1 MSTPC
6 STLEFFK
13 VPALSPNYRD
23 TYYFND
29 ATAQYNFFHS
39 TSNPKQLL
47 YSQFTRVSN
56 NQVKVPFPQ
65 TEMIEYNYMLI
76 KNARG
81 YETDTPTG
89 KSFYCF
95 ITNCEYVSDMCT
107 LITFKVDVIQSYIVQ
122 ATLNESFV
130 ERCHVFSDNRYEHRE
145 PEPFTV
151 ANYTVDKRVFK
162 ELELYVV
169 LGLVSGTEITIG
181 GSLYTCG
188 PRRYMN
194 NKVYS
199 GAQFLVFD
207 MSDSADMTLLDSI
220 MNDPNAVLG
229 HPDAITDFY
238 VVPKS
243 SMVQTI
249 GGFINPDTVGDTK
262 SYAID
267 ILPSPTSQISG
278 YTPTNK
284 KLYNY
289 PFVKI
294 IAQSSTGD
302 SVELLGEEFELGYP
316 LTDTE
321 VGFKERGNW
330 YGGGEAELFPQ
341 DYSIHND
348 MSIEYRIGIK
358 DLPKCSWNGDSYM
371 MWVMQKLN
379 AQLTSSA
386 ISTLGSVLTT
396 GLSFAM
402 GGPLIGGMATAHS
415 AGNILNNFGEI
426 IADGIEAKN
435 KTNPFYNKT
444 TSAQLSMN
452 YSNLGWVF
460 ERLSLT
466 QAEAKQ
472 IDDFFTMF
480 GYAQNKIMNIRD
492 YLNTFGRAKFVYL
505 KTQGFSVKGNFPSN
519 YKNEFND
526 VFNNGITFWKTDA
539 TVGDYSNNSIVTP

>member
-181 GSLYTCG
+181 GSQYTC
-188 PRRYMN
+188 
-194 NKVYS
+194 VYCIGVFLS
-199 GAQFLVFD
+199 G
-207 MSDSADMTLLDSI
+207 LL
-220 MNDPNAVLG
+220 
-229 HPDAITDFY
+229 H
-238 VVPKS
+238 
-243 SMVQTI
+243 
-249 GGFINPDTVGDTK
+249 
-262 SYAID
+262 
-267 ILPSPTSQISG
+267 
-278 YTPTNK
+278 
-284 KLYNY
+284 
-289 PFVKI
+289 
-294 IAQSSTGD
+294 
-302 SVELLGEEFELGYP
+302 SV
-316 LTDTE
+316 
-321 VGFKERGNW
+321 
-330 YGGGEAELFPQ
+330 
-341 DYSIHND
+341 
-348 MSIEYRIGIK
+348 
-358 DLPKCSWNGDSYM
+358 
-371 MWVMQKLN
+371 
-379 AQLTSSA
+379 
-386 ISTLGSVLTT
+386 
-396 GLSFAM
+396 
-402 GGPLIGGMATAHS
+402 
-415 AGNILNNFGEI
+415 
-426 IADGIEAKN
+426 
-435 KTNPFYNKT
+435 
-444 TSAQLSMN
+444 
-452 YSNLGWVF
+452 
-460 ERLSLT
+460 
-466 QAEAKQ
+466 
-472 IDDFFTMF
+472 
-480 GYAQNKIMNIRD
+480 
-492 YLNTFGRAKFVYL
+492 
-505 KTQGFSVKGNFPSN
+505 
-519 YKNEFND
+519 
-526 VFNNGITFWKTDA
+526 
-539 TVGDYSNNSIVTP
+539 